1 MSNES
6 EIVVGMRFEA
16 DAAPFNQEVSKAT
29 KAVEGLA
36 SSSEKIPQNMKKA
49 AESSEQLVTS
59 SNKRRKA
66 EKGVTQEVNKQGKA
80 QQQNTKQTNNNA
92 NAANKKRKA
101 EHGVTQEV
109 NKQNQ
114 AQNQNLRIQEK
125 QLQLA
130 IQQERNKEQELKLQ
144 RQLLKEQTSID
155 KNLAIAKKKG
165 AEARL
170 TDANTRKNISSP
182 SYKKLADIAY
192 ERKDIVNE
200 KIRNQAALAEARRK
214 QIEAGLGSRFTQNW
228 RGGIAAAISGLS
240 TRAKGKSG
248 LTGMMARYG
257 EQSWNKTRVMKSG
270 TMSGKGVGLGAI
282 KGFIVGNAF
291 SKLGKAIVSLSES
304 ALKAYGSIEKLKIS
318 LGVVFGSEVQA
329 NTAFQGI
336 KEYAVRSPF
345 GAEQTTEM
353 AVLLKQSGVYGYELL
368 DTLKMIG
375 DVSGG
380 NEEKMKRIA
389 NNYAQ
394 IASIGKASMLDMRQ
408 FAYAGIPIYKA
419 VAEELGVSQQVLRN
433 MIADGKVTNDVMEKV
448 FKNLTSESGMFYKA
462 TEKGAES
469 LNARLTNLKDA
480 ATFALGG
487 AGQFLMNIGNSKGEG
502 GLITEVIGITE
513 NILQYLEKSVSTLNL
528 EKTVKQIE
536 KNDTEQARLRML
548 IEATKDNPELKKY
561 LEAQLLELQKFIP
574 EEKKLATEGEI
585 YYKERERLQTG
596 LSKET
601 HYRSK
606 MDALAKGENARLAM
620 ESLIEQQKQ
629 ALAVG
634 DSNRYEIL
642 ELQIEEQER
651 LVELAQEEYRMYQEI
666 DKLREK
672 NNSEVEKSL
681 RENEAKYGLSASYV
695 AAQNFTTTQMEMLAD
710 SSDEATGLSVVAG
723 NAVLAWEQNT
733 EEGQKQKKAREDK
746 EYAENYK
753 RFTEYS
759 KALTESGNLI
769 TGFKGSLSDF
779 YKILQSGIIKPLE
792 TIDITQLADEGGKT
806 ENQKQSRKDQWEFI
820 GKELAKVRSSFG
832 SEFSVEEND
841 KLSRMAFILSQEN
854 NQANVNAFAT
864 IFRGLTEELEK
875 SGNKELAA
883 AIGQLMVYVR
893 EKPEWMPETN
903 PEASGKGKD
912 AIPEL
917 WKRIVGSATGI
928 DASFITGGAKSFF
941 DTYRSTFENR
951 NLAQGGISGMTAAG
965 KSAAEISTMLRYSG
979 KKAKD
984 GTLQIDWEATA
995 EVMKDFMLSGRASV
1009 KELEEYSQAIEG
1021 QISVYDKLKETM
1033 FTTGEDWA
1041 NIDPKVL
1048 EEQLVNAF
1056 SGVGASLIAVNEAGQ
1071 TKEVE
1076 ARDGQLYFKGT
1087 KDLVYAQNEYKMSM
1101 EKSIE
1106 AIDEASK
1113 SLKELKRRTDT
1124 VELYKTYEE
1133 SLKNRSL
1140 EAGLKEAGAQ
1150 FYLDTYNQIPEIS
1163 IPPEVFSDF
1172 GAKFLEIA
1180 KGKETSSNDWKE
1192 ELNRA
1197 FEGVFDKIETVPHPD
1212 ALLEQYNFL
1221 RESEEKDKGPE
1232 ISQYTAIIQSL
1243 VNGLEGYIYSSI
1255 NEGSFE
1261 WVKYLPALLQMTYA
1275 GKNSDLLSTVKA
1287 TNESE
1292 VQSERKSDVAETIRE
1307 QRETLSIYQKNTEAI
1322 SEYAKELQRSYKE
1335 QKQKNRENIKKAKTK
1350 EDKKEARKQGKLE
1363 LEKLQAPISKGVEEA
1378 LKQIQNEHPGATPEE
1393 ALGIYQRDIQ
1403 IEKAGLEKGDIQSR
1417 FDFIAKQAALEG
1429 EGFKYFG
1436 ASVMKGLTSSAQ
1448 GTDAGAFMQGYNQ
1461 GNASVEAG
1469 IVAMLAQAILNVVE
1483 EMDYLEYALS
1493 GITALMRGFEIPLR
1507 YAIAPLVMI
1516 SRLLEKAAGPL
1527 NKFFDKLFGENDDKL
1542 KKWMDTVTDAND
1554 SMKKQAELLQTL
1566 NEQMSNTL
1574 KAFKDAEEYYLT
1586 EKRHLNAQT
1595 LIEMQG
1601 LPSTQVN
1608 DMILTPHGNF
1618 STAPDDYLLAMKDPT
1633 SLMGFGN
1640 PNVAV
1645 QTMVNVKVINQAGK
1659 EVRATASETIND
1671 KGQTEL
1677 VVMISKAVANDYAT
1691 GRNGW
1696 DNAVAKRVIRNKGR
1710 SY

>member
-1 MSNES
+1 MSINNGS
-6 EIVVGMRFEA
+6 DIDLSGKLLWQTDTPKVTKEIQDLEKEVERLNNAIKPLETFFANLSKGVGTSGLVSAFQSIAEA
-16 DAAPFNQEVSKAT
+16 STQTLTAEKEIT
-29 KAVEGLA
+29 KEQQ
-36 SSSEKIPQNMKKA
+36 KQKNMKKT
-49 AESSEQLVTS
+49 SVTS
-59 SNKRRKA
+59 KKSDKEYEQRKTAADKRWNDLIDNIPFSKLEKSFASITQRETEYIRLLTAENYVKTNLIKHQQKALTADGYNLIAATSAKKADSVISEKNAKA
-66 EKGVTQEVNKQGKA
+66 E
-80 QQQNTKQTNNNA
+80 
-92 NAANKKRKA
+92 
-101 EHGVTQEV
+101 
-109 NKQNQ
+109 
-114 AQNQNLRIQEK
+114 
-125 QLQLA
+125 LA
-130 IQQERNKEQELKLQ
+130 
-144 RQLLKEQTSID
+144 
-155 KNLAIAKKKG
+155 LARA
-165 AEARL
+165 
-170 TDANTRKNISSP
+170 
-182 SYKKLADIAY
+182 
-192 ERKDIVNE
+192 E
-200 KIRNQAALAEARRK
+200 KIKNDMN
-214 QIEAGLGSRFTQNW
+214 SRFTQDW
-228 RGGIAAAISGLS
+228 RGGIASVLSGLS

-248 LTGMMARYG
+248 FPGMAARFG
-257 EQSWNKTRVMKSG
+257 EQVLGNKRVMKSG
-270 TMSGKGVGLGAI
+270 TVSGIGVKVGGVVGGAAGLAL
-282 KGFIVGNAF
+282 
-291 SKLGKAIVSLSES
+291 SKLGKAIKDLSES

-336 KEYAVRSPF
+336 KEYAVNSPF

-353 AVLLKQSGVYGYELL
+353 AILLKQSGVYGYELL

-480 ATFALGG
+480 ATFTLASM
-487 AGQFLMNIGNSKGEG
+487 GQNVMGWGDRHGEG
-502 GLITEVIGITE
+502 GIVTGLITTAE
-513 NILQYLEKSVSTLNL
+513 NILKHLENSVSTKNI
-528 EKTVKQIE
+528 EKSVKQIE
-536 KNDTEQARLRML
+536 KNDTEQARLKTL
-548 IEATKDNPELKKY
+548 IEMSKDNPELKKY
-561 LEAQLLELQKFIP
+561 LENELEKVKGYISKDERLANENALYQMNRKRLEEALPMTKEDKNALSARLDTLRVRRDEVRLRGNP
-574 EEKKLATEGEI
+574 ESEVIKVNGLYYYADPEKAK
-585 YYKERERLQTG
+585 KER
-596 LSKET
+596 KE
-601 HYRSK
+601 
-606 MDALAKGENARLAM
+606 
-620 ESLIEQQKQ
+620 LIDFYTAQIKLVKEKLKLVQ
-629 ALAVG
+629 
-634 DSNRYEIL
+634 D
-642 ELQIEEQER
+642 IEEH
-651 LVELAQEEYRMYQEI
+651 AKEI
-666 DKLREK
+666 E
-672 NNSEVEKSL
+672 
-681 RENEAKYGLSASYV
+681 ENEAKYGLSASYV
-695 AAQNFTTTQMEMLAD
+695 AAQNFTTTQMEMLSD
-710 SSDEATGLSVVAG
+710 SSDKATGLSVVAG

-792 TIDITQLADEGGKT
+792 TIDITQLADEGGKN

-903 PEASGKGKD
+903 PETSGKGKD

-979 KKAKD
+979 RKSKD

-1071 TKEVE
+1071 QREVE
-1076 ARDGQLYFKGT
+1076 AREGQLYFKGT

-1113 SLKELKRRTDT
+1113 SLKELSLRANNAKIA
-1124 VELYKTYEE
+1124 EE
-1133 SLKNRSL
+1133 FSSSLITERNKALFQTEQAEKLISDYMKEN
-1140 EAGLKEAGAQ
+1140 GDKKDLKEKTTAATDSS
-1150 FYLDTYNQIPEIS
+1150 FAE
-1163 IPPEVFSDF
+1163 
-1172 GAKFLEIA
+1172 KFLEQYQTDSQDQGRLEVINSLADTYEKSINSVMRYTEQKKISSPDDFIEA
-1180 KGKETSSNDWKE
+1180 KKIINSSSHEEIKQKYGPLLEKGLTGLMYKSLIDGTENWIKYVDTLGYVYTGMDFGKEEKSTQ
-1192 ELNRA
+1192 
-1197 FEGVFDKIETVPHPD
+1197 ETIQTAEQRT
-1212 ALLEQYNFL
+1212 AL
-1221 RESEEKDKGPE
+1221 
-1232 ISQYTAIIQSL
+1232 
-1243 VNGLEGYIYSSI
+1243 
-1255 NEGSFE
+1255 
-1261 WVKYLPALLQMTYA
+1261 
-1275 GKNSDLLSTVKA
+1275 
-1287 TNESE
+1287 
-1292 VQSERKSDVAETIRE
+1292 AETFQSFSNYFAEFERMSQEIDKSSKDLKSTFKDRKAS
-1307 QRETLSIYQKNTEAI
+1307 LKA
-1322 SEYAKELQRSYKE
+1322 
-1335 QKQKNRENIKKAKTK
+1335 EN
-1350 EDKKEARKQGKLE
+1350 KEARQNAFAKGGILGWWKETKSQDNFVLKEVSEPLRLE
-1363 LEKLQAPISKGVEEA
+1363 LLRISEEFNGISFEEA
-1378 LKQIQNEHPGATPEE
+1378 LKELENEFEQERNTLSKWDLQGRAELDMIQGATTGDMGMYTQG
-1393 ALGIYQRDIQ
+1393 AFTS
-1403 IEKAGLEKGDIQSR
+1403 AGLS
-1417 FDFIAKQAALEG
+1417 L
-1429 EGFKYFG
+1429 
-1436 ASVMKGLTSSAQ
+1436 VQ
-1448 GTDAGAFMQGYNQ
+1448 GTDVGDFAQGMAMGGPIVGLINMLVGAIGR
-1461 GNASVEAG
+1461 
-1469 IVAMLAQAILNVVE
+1469 VVGSME
-1483 EMDYLEYALS
+1483 ILEYCLNPITNLLEGLKPLIKALLVPA
-1493 GITALMRGFEIPLR
+1493 TVTTQLFEILGKT
-1507 YAIAPLVMI
+1507 IGKVI
-1516 SRLLEKAAGPL
+1516 TWI
-1527 NKFFDKLFGENDDKL
+1527 FDLFGISEEDIDEYFDSL
-1542 KKWMDTVTDAND
+1542 TGAND
-1554 SMKKQAELLQTL
+1554 ELERQTELLKTL
-1566 NEQMSNTL
+1566 NGQFEETL
-1574 KAFKDAEEYYLT
+1574 KLYKEAQEYYIT
-1586 EKRHLNAQT
+1586 EKRHLNAETAIQ
-1595 LIEMQG
+1595 MQG
-1601 LPSTQVN
+1601 MPSRKVN

-1633 SLMGFGN
+1633 SLMGYGGQ
-1640 PNVAV
+1640 NVAV
-1645 QTMVNVKVINQAGK
+1645 QTTVSVKVINQAGDTVK
-1659 EVRATASETIND
+1659 ASASETVNE
-1671 KGQTEL
+1671 KGQKEL
-1677 VVMISKAVANDYAT
+1677 VVMISKAVANDYAS

-1696 DNAVAKRVIRNKGR
+1696 DSAVNYRAQRANGR
-1710 SY
+1710 RY